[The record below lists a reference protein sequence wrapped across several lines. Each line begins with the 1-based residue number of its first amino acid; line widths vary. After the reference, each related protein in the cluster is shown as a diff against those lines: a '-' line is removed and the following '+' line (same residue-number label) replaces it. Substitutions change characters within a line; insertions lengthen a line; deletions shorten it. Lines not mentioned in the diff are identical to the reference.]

1 MAIRYLKILL
11 ILSVALMCLL
21 YAVQNVVNLDAAY
34 SFVSTVLSMDGHAA
48 YPDSLGPAI
57 TSPALVWAALF
68 IIILLEVAAGLLA
81 GKGAWD
87 MWDARNGSATVFN
100 SAKTIAVLGCGVGL
114 LVWFGLF
121 STIGGAYFQMWQT
134 ELGGASLHDS
144 LRFTTCIGVIMLFVN
159 MPDT

>member
-1 MAIRYLKILL
+1 MAIRYIKILL
-11 ILSVALMCLL
+11 ILFVALFCLL
-21 YAVQNVVNLDAAY
+21 YAIQNVVNLDAAFV
-34 SFVSTVLSMDGHAA
+34 FVSTVLSMDGHAA

-57 TSPALVWAALF
+57 TAPALVWTALF
-68 IIILLEVAAGLLA
+68 IIILMEFAAGVLA

-87 MWDARNGSATVFN
+87 MWNARSSTAEFN
-100 SAKTIAVLGCGVGL
+100 AAKGTAILGCGVAL

-144 LRFTTCIGVIMLFVN
+144 LRFTASIGVVMLFVN
-159 MPDT
+159 MADS